1 MKIIVISYIYP
12 NKLDQRLGIFVHQQS
27 KYIAKEGHE
36 VHVLTSGS
44 SQDKKEEFVDGIV
57 VHRLLSIDNKFPLKG
72 LLFSLRCAKAVIS
85 LNNRLNFDFIIQNF
99 IGVSMIL
106 IGMIT
111 KLLNKRLIVISHG
124 TEWEL
129 PKKNFIKN
137 FIIKIVLA
145 IPDKIV
151 CVSKKTKNLLSYNV
165 KKNKLVVINN
175 GMDPQWLKPSM
186 SKSKF
191 RKKLGL
197 ANKFIILSVSSLV
210 LKKGIDIVVKIL
222 PELITKYPNLIYII
236 IGDGPEKENLKML
249 VNKLNLGKNVK
260 FLGYKVGTEL
270 ANFYNICDI
279 FILMSRDLKYAIES
293 FGIAYIEAS
302 YFGKPVIGGKSG
314 GTADSILDN
323 ITGYRIE
330 PTNTKEIVKKLFLLI
345 KNDNL
350 RKKLGKNGKKWVN
363 NNLLW
368 NHNVDKLMQVYKS
381 LLIKQ

>member
-1 MKIIVISYIYP
+1 MKIIIISYIYP
-12 NKLDQRLGIFVHQQS
+12 NRLDQRLGIFVRQQC
-27 KYIAKEGHE
+27 KYLAKEGHE

-44 SQDKKEEFVDGIV
+44 FQDKKEEFVDGTI
-57 VHRLLSIDNKFPLKG
+57 VHRLISIDNKFPLKG
-72 LLFSLRCAKAVIS
+72 LLFSLRCAKAIIS
-85 LNNRLNFDFIIQNF
+85 LNNRLNFDFVIQNF
-99 IGVSMIL
+99 IGINTIL
-106 IGMIT
+106 IGIVT
-111 KLLNKRLIVISHG
+111 KLLNKRFIAISHG
-124 TEWEL
+124 TGWEL

-137 FIIKIVLA
+137 FIIKIVLS

-151 CVSKKTKNLLSYNV
+151 CVSKKTENLLSHNA

-175 GMDPQWLKPSM
+175 GMDPQWLKPSIN
-186 SKSKF
+186 KAKF
-191 RKKLGL
+191 RKKLGFV
-197 ANKFIILSVSSLV
+197 NKFIILSVSSLV
-210 LKKGIDIVVKIL
+210 PKKGIDVVIKIL

-236 IGDGPEKENLKML
+236 IGDGSEKENLKML
-249 VNKLNLGKNVK
+249 VNKLGLGKNVK

-270 ANFYNICDI
+270 ANYYNICDI

-323 ITGYRIE
+323 ITGYRIK
-330 PTNTKEIVKKLFLLI
+330 PTNTKEIVKKLLLLI

-350 RKKLGKNGKKWVN
+350 RKKLGRNGKKWVS

-368 NHNVDKLMQVYKS
+368 SHNVDKLMHVYKS
-381 LLIKQ
+381 LLNK